1 MIDWDKELADV
12 LKDPVFADVKPI
24 QHRVSSSDRLVRSF
38 DEITAFVESNGRK
51 PSADGGMSERML
63 YKRLEGIKTDK
74 AKYDKCKPFDRLNLL
89 DDGTGTAEVC
99 NEPQAS
105 YETIAE
111 EEKSDDELLAEILK
125 DPIFNISP
133 EMEAIFDLPEYMRKN
148 IERAQADYI
157 GKRIQC
163 EDFEKYEPMFQ
174 RVHAELRDKK
184 RKLIKFKEVHLQE
197 GNFFVVGGV
206 LTYLAKIHKLQKDS
220 NHKIDGRIRC
230 IYENGTE
237 SDILL
242 RTLGKSLFKD
252 GYTVTF
258 NENEDGYLEK
268 QFTVTDKDIANGYI
282 YVLKSKSTDPDII
295 KYRHLYKIGF
305 TTQTVEERIANA
317 KNEATYLYADVE
329 IVAVWKVY
337 NVKTVNLENAIH
349 HLFDKVQLQLTAG
362 GYTPKEWYVV
372 PLDIV
377 DDAINILMSGK
388 KVAYDDTLQQLITEE

>member
-24 QHRVSSSDRLVRSF
+24 QHRASSSDRLVRSF

-133 EMEAIFDLPEYMRKN
+133 EMEAIFDLPEYMRKD

-157 GKRIQC
+157 GKRVKC
-163 EDFEKYEPMFQ
+163 EDFEMFEPLFQ
-174 RVHAELRDKK
+174 NVHDELRDKK
-184 RKLIKFKEVHLQE
+184 RKLIKFKEAHLQE

-282 YVLKSKSTDPDII
+282 YVLKSKSIDPDIA

-388 KVAYDDTLQQLITEE
+388 KVAYDDSLQQLITEE

>member
-24 QHRVSSSDRLVRSF
+24 QHRASSSDRLVRSF

-51 PSADGGMSERML
+51 PSAYGGMSERML
-63 YKRLEGIKTDK
+63 YKRLEGIKSDK
-74 AKYDKCKPFDRLNLL
+74 AKYDKCKPYDRLNLL
-89 DDGTGTAEVC
+89 EEQTEVTDVC
-99 NEPQAS
+99 SEPQTA
-105 YETIAE
+105 YEETVE
-111 EEKSDDELLAEILK
+111 EEKSDDELLAELLK

-133 EMEAIFDLPEYMRKN
+133 EAEAIFDLPEYMRKD

-157 GKRIQC
+157 GKRTQC

-184 RKLIKFKEVHLQE
+184 RKLIKFKEAHLQE

-206 LTYLAKIHKLQKDS
+206 LTYLAKIHKLQKDR

-268 QFTVTDKDIANGYI
+268 KFTVTDKDIANGYI
-282 YVLKSKSTDPDII
+282 YALKSKSTDPDIT

>member
-24 QHRVSSSDRLVRSF
+24 QHRASSSDRLVRSF

-63 YKRLEGIKTDK
+63 YKRLEGIKSDK
-74 AKYDKCKPFDRLNLL
+74 AKYDKCKPYDRLNLL
-89 DDGTGTAEVC
+89 EEQTEVTDVC
-99 NEPQAS
+99 SEPQTA
-105 YETIAE
+105 YEETVE

-133 EMEAIFDLPEYMRKN
+133 EMEAIFDLPEYMRKD

-157 GKRIQC
+157 GKRTQC

-184 RKLIKFKEVHLQE
+184 RKLIKFKEAHLQE

-206 LTYLAKIHKLQKDS
+206 LTYLAKIHKLQKDR

-282 YVLKSKSTDPDII
+282 YALKSKSTDPDIT

-362 GYTPKEWYVV
+362 IYTPKEWYVV

>member
-24 QHRVSSSDRLVRSF
+24 QHRASSSDRLVRSF

-133 EMEAIFDLPEYMRKN
+133 EMEAIFDLPEYMRKD

-157 GKRIQC
+157 GKRVKC
-163 EDFEKYEPMFQ
+163 EDFEMFEPLFQ
-174 RVHAELRDKK
+174 NVHDELRDKK
-184 RKLIKFKEVHLQE
+184 RKLIKFKEAHLQE

-258 NENEDGYLEK
+258 NENEDGYFEK

-282 YVLKSKSTDPDII
+282 YVLKSKSIDPDIT
-295 KYRHLYKIGF
+295 KYQHLYKIGF

-388 KVAYDDTLQQLITEE
+388 KVAYDDSLQQLITEE

>member
-12 LKDPVFADVKPI
+12 LKDPVFADVKPT
-24 QHRVSSSDRLVRSF
+24 QHRATSSDRLVKSF

-51 PSADGGMSERML
+51 PSADGNMSEKML

-133 EMEAIFDLPEYMRKN
+133 GMEAIFDLPEYMRKD

-184 RKLIKFKEVHLQE
+184 RKLIKFKEAHLQE

-282 YVLKSKSTDPDII
+282 YVLKSKSTDPDIT

-337 NVKTVNLENAIH
+337 NVKTVNIENAIH

-388 KVAYDDTLQQLITEE
+388 KVAYDDSLQQLITEE